1 MNRPDAPW
9 LTDQRGVAA
18 IEFALIAPVLLFFL
32 GGIVDFGLLTVG
44 RSQLANGVAQATQ
57 YALLQG
63 PSVTFANVQA
73 MVLSGSARAGLT
85 AVVTPGGS
93 GPACYC
99 VTGEPA
105 ALVTPSTALTGT
117 FTCTGTCPTPQAAPG
132 AVLTITGSFVYQPLM
147 PFYSRLANTTVSES
161 ATVRLQ

>member
-1 MNRPDAPW
+1 
-9 LTDQRGVAA
+9 
-18 IEFALIAPVLLFFL
+18 VLLFFL
-32 GGIVDFGLLTVG
+32 GGLVDFGLLTVG
-44 RSQLANGVAQATQ
+44 QSQLANGVAQAAQ

-63 PSVTFANVQA
+63 PGVAAANVQA
-73 MVLSGSARAGLT
+73 MVQSGSARAGLT
-85 AVVTPGGS
+85 ATVTAVIS

-117 FTCTGTCPTPQAAPG
+117 FTCTGTCPTPEVAPG
-132 AVLTITGSFVYQPLM
+132 AFLTIKASYVYQPLM
-147 PFYSRLANTTVSES
+147 PFYSKLANTIVPES